1 VVDFNHE
8 KIKNIKDKKE
18 EFKMEERKSLIKIKP
33 KRYKDGEIVKVSFM
47 VMHPMDTGMGKD
59 KKTKKL
65 IPAKYINSVKF
76 VYNGKEITNMTVWES
91 LSVNPVF
98 TTYMKINGKGKLT
111 VTYTDNT
118 GEVHEKSKKIK
129 PKG

>member
-1 VVDFNHE
+1 MA
-8 KIKNIKDKKE
+8 K
-18 EFKMEERKSLIKIKP
+18 RKSLIKIKP
-33 KRYKDGEIVKVSFM
+33 KKFKDGEVVKVSFM
-47 VMHPMDTGMGKD
+47 VMHPMETGMRKD
-59 KKTKKL
+59 KKTKQI

-76 VYNGKEITNMTVWES
+76 NYNGKVITTMNVWEA
-91 LSVNPVF
+91 LSTNPVF

>member
-1 VVDFNHE
+1 
-8 KIKNIKDKKE
+8 
-18 EFKMEERKSLIKIKP
+18 MEARKSLIKIKP
-33 KRYKDGEIVKVSFM
+33 KKYKDGEIVKVSFM

-59 KKTKKL
+59 KKTKEL

-76 VYNGKEITNMTVWES
+76 NYNGKEITNMTVWES

-98 TTYMKINGKGKLT
+98 TTYLKINGKGKLS
-111 VTYTDNT
+111 VTFTDNT
-118 GEVHEKSKKIK
+118 GEVNEQSINIK

>member
-1 VVDFNHE
+1 
-8 KIKNIKDKKE
+8 
-18 EFKMEERKSLIKIKP
+18 MEARKSLIKIKP
-33 KRYKDGEIVKVSFM
+33 KKFKNGDIVKVSFM
-47 VMHPMDTGMGKD
+47 VMHPMETGSRKN

-76 VYNGKEITNMTVWES
+76 NYNGKEITNMTVWES

-98 TTYMKINGKGKLT
+98 TTYMKVDGKGKLV

-118 GEVHEKSKKIK
+118 GEVNEKSKKIK

>member
-1 VVDFNHE
+1 
-8 KIKNIKDKKE
+8 
-18 EFKMEERKSLIKIKP
+18 MEARKSLIKIKP
-33 KRYKDGEIVKVSFM
+33 KKFKDGEVVKVSFM
-47 VMHPMDTGMGKD
+47 VMHPMETGMAKD
-59 KKTKKL
+59 KKTNKI

-76 VYNGKEITNMTVWES
+76 NYNGKEITNMTVWEA

-98 TTYMKINGKGKLT
+98 TTYMKINGAGKLS

-118 GEVHEKSKKIK
+118 GEVNEQSTKIK